1 MLDKNPKTRISASQ
15 ALEHPYFY
23 SPSLSM
29 ECIDEVKENIR
40 IYNKFYE
47 KEFNSIENQW
57 LLRPGMENQNGKSN
71 ESIFFFNKIG
81 LNGKIQ
87 TLEKMSR
94 DSNLSIKLLDS
105 PLKFLRSNSASKASR
120 TKSEEMGKILIN
132 SFSSSQ
138 NKGIPNIFDANNYI
152 NLMGEKKQSDENH
165 FCNEKKK
172 TSGEILVNLFNDF
185 EIKSEKEEQFSGNTL
200 DENRTA
206 MKLEDIEANHNF
218 FNLIKD
224 NMK

>member
-1 MLDKNPKTRISASQ
+1 MLDKDPKTRISASQ
-15 ALEHPYFY
+15 ALGHPYFC

-47 KEFNSIENQW
+47 KEFISIENQW
-57 LLRPGMENQNGKSN
+57 LIRPGMENHSVKSN
-71 ESIFFFNKIG
+71 ESIYFFNKIG

-94 DSNLSIKLLDS
+94 DSNLSIKLSES
-105 PLKFLRSNSASKASR
+105 PLKFLRSCSASKASR

-138 NKGIPNIFDANNYI
+138 NKAIPNIFDANNYI
-152 NLMGEKKQSDENH
+152 NLMGENKKQSGESN

-172 TSGEILVNLFNDF
+172 TSGEILVNF
-185 EIKSEKEEQFSGNTL
+185 EIKSEKEEQISGNTL